1 MQAREDDKR
10 NELANFSDN
19 NEANWFS
26 SVYIKYL
33 IKNKIFN
40 LKLLKEGLDR
50 YINFKI
56 KADLETKKLSS
67 YQH

>member
-26 SVYIKYL
+26 SVY
-33 IKNKIFN
+33 N
-40 LKLLKEGLDR
+40 
-50 YINFKI
+50 
-56 KADLETKKLSS
+56 
-67 YQH
+67 